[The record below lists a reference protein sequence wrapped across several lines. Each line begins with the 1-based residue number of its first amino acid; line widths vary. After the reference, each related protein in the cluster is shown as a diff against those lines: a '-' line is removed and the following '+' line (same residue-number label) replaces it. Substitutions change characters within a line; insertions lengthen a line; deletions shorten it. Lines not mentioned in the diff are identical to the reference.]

1 MMTRF
6 LIIFFVFAGSLKA
19 TAQQGKYAGSFK
31 KLIGT
36 SFTDSRQLPALKN
49 WQPREGTL
57 ASSIDDPELFSVEIF
72 QKGTTYMIFFSVKED
87 TASDVQVIQD
97 VVELKAV
104 QPGWDVRSGVCR
116 EYKQANTFVVA
127 LVKSAN
133 AAYSTNVKKAWRFNR
148 DKRRFE
154 AIAVKTVDCLNEGF
168 EQQ

>member
-1 MMTRF
+1 MMIRILF
-6 LIIFFVFAGSLKA
+6 LLFVLAGNLKA
-19 TAQQGKYAGSFK
+19 ISQQGKYAGSLK

-49 WQPREGTL
+49 WQPREGTV
-57 ASSIDDPELFSVEIF
+57 ASPLSDPELFSVEIF

-87 TASDVQVIQD
+87 TASDIQVIQD
-97 VVELKAV
+97 VIELKAV
-104 QPGWDVRSGVCR
+104 QRGWEVRSGVCR
-116 EYKQANTFVVA
+116 EYKQANAFVVA
-127 LVKSAN
+127 LVKPAN
-133 AAYSTNVKKAWRFNR
+133 AEYSTNVKKAWRFNR